1 MKKLKAYKNMQYN
14 ITPAQL
20 GQRPQVQLPD
30 PRILEHLGEN
40 GMRKLISDHYN
51 LLKQSNIR
59 GLFPP
64 TDEGFEMAKKHS
76 SDFFI
81 QICGGP
87 RYFDQ
92 SRGAPRMV
100 ARHAPFKI
108 TPEGRI
114 VWLEKYAEVLKTL
127 EIPENVLKSFWNY
140 LDIFSIWMINTP
152 SQSNSISSTSFSQR

>member
-1 MKKLKAYKNMQYN
+1 MEFT
-14 ITPAQL
+14 ITPATTN
-20 GQRPQVQLPD
+20 QRPKVELPNQE
-30 PRILEHLGEN
+30 ILSLIGED
-40 GMRKLISDHYN
+40 GMRSLINEHYE
-51 LLKQSNIR
+51 LLKESSIKDI
-59 GLFPP
+59 FPP
-64 TDEGFEMAKKHS
+64 EGKALEMAKKHAA
-76 SDFFI
+76 DFFI

-114 VWLEKYAEVLKTL
+114 IWLEKYAEVLKTVD
-127 EIPENVLKSFWNY
+127 IPENVLKSFWNY

-152 SQSNSISSTSFSQR
+152 SQSNSVSSTSFSQR